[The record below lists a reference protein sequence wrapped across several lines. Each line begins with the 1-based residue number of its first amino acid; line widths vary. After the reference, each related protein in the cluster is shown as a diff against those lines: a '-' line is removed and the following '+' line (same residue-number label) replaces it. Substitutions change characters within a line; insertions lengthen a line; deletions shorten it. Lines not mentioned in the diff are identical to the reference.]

1 MWSYINVILKI
12 RILCSEFIRPTGYIE
27 PCIFYIFTKSL
38 GIVRIII
45 IFVSHNF

>member
-27 PCIFYIFTKSL
+27 PCFSYICSELLLFL
-38 GIVRIII
+38 PHII
-45 IFVSHNF
+45 SKQ

>member
-27 PCIFYIFTKSL
+27 PKQ
-38 GIVRIII
+38 
-45 IFVSHNF
+45 

>member
-27 PCIFYIFTKSL
+27 PCFLIFAAHDF
-38 GIVRIII
+38 
-45 IFVSHNF
+45 